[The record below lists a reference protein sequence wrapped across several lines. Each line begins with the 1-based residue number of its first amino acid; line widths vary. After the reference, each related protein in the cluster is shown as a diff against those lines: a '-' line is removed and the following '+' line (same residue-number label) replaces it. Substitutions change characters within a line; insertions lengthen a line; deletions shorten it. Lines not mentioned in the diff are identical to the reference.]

1 MVKIGTN
8 LNLVS
13 LTTGL
18 IIILTSASASVLY
31 SDFSVNAQQII
42 NETSG
47 QNASNA
53 TQTPGGDF
61 DRSIIGT
68 VVNITNNTNP
78 TGAAVQQM
86 IQATSTANTT
96 STANITTTN

>member
-31 SDFSVNAQQII
+31 SDFSVNAQQNM

>member
-1 MVKIGTN
+1 MIKIGTN

-31 SDFSVNAQQII
+31 SDFSVNAQQNM

-86 IQATSTANTT
+86 IQATSTANTNSTTNIT
-96 STANITTTN
+96 STN